1 MKRLLPVVVLLFL
14 LAVFSL
20 LPAHA
25 VWQASG
31 VFAEAVGQA
40 NLRSTTDVGSTLL
53 GQIEAGTRY
62 PVIGRSEFYPWV
74 LLGDPTNA
82 QPMGWVF
89 LDLVLIYGDLV
100 TVPFSTLEV
109 STGTTIPV
117 STPPPAL
124 AQSSATFEL
133 VGVALPSLT
142 PTLSATV
149 SGLVLGEINV
159 RYGPGVDYPRVGV
172 AREGERFEVIA
183 RHTQLPWVQVRY
195 PAAPNGLGWVA
206 TDLLE
211 IQGDIYS
218 LPSISQTAFNLPT
231 LTPTSAV
238 VQQSTLFSSTPVAI
252 SPEFQA
258 LGDELWS
265 MVLDSGFEPETS
277 RLGALFL
284 LDLQTGEAITFGS
297 EIAFSGMSLN
307 KIAVMAALYR
317 ELDSPPDS
325 YEALSLANS
334 MICSENTA
342 TNAVLSIVGQGD
354 PYRGTLEVNSM
365 LSELG
370 LGQTYIAAPYA
381 PDPRIT
387 PQPVRAPMTS
397 ADQQRAEPD
406 PFNQMTVD
414 QLGWLL
420 GGIYQCAA
428 HESGPLMSTF
438 PGAYDARECQQML
451 YLMSNNRI
459 NALIE
464 VGVPPDTR
472 VAHKH
477 GWIPDTHGD
486 AGIVF
491 TPGGNYVLVVVLHNP
506 TWLDFSESFPL
517 TAEIS
522 RVVYNYYNA
531 SAPVETIRPANV
543 PEASSCSLFGSPVVE
558 NLISGNFSG

>member
-1 MKRLLPVVVLLFL
+1 MKRLAATVVSSVL

-20 LPAHA
+20 MPARA
-25 VWQASG
+25 TLQSSG

-40 NLRSTTDVGSTLL
+40 NLRSTTDVASLLL
-53 GQIEAGTRY
+53 GQIQTGTRY
-62 PVIGRSEFYPWV
+62 PVIARSEFYPWV
-74 LLGDPTNA
+74 LLGDPATA
-82 QPMGWVF
+82 QPIGWVF
-89 LDLVLIYGDLV
+89 LDLVLITGDLGQ
-100 TVPFSTLEV
+100 VPYSTLEV
-109 STGTTIPV
+109 STGTTIPA
-117 STPPPAL
+117 STPSPA
-124 AQSSATFEL
+124 QVSPTFEL
-133 VGVALPSLT
+133 VGVALPSVT
-142 PTLSATV
+142 PTDSASV

-172 AREGERFEVIA
+172 AREGERLEITGW
-183 RHTQLPWVQVRY
+183 HTQLHWVQVRY
-195 PAAPNGLGWVA
+195 AAAPNGFGWVA

-211 IQGDIYS
+211 IQGDVYG
-218 LPSISQTAFNLPT
+218 LPSTSQITLNLPT
-231 LTPTSAV
+231 LTPTSSV
-238 VQQSTLFSSTPVAI
+238 VQQSTLFSSTAVAI
-252 SPEFQA
+252 RPEFRA
-258 LGDELWS
+258 LGDQLWS
-265 MVLDSGFEPETS
+265 MVQDAGFEPETS

-284 LDLQTGEAITFGS
+284 LDLQTGEAITFDS

-307 KIAVMAALYR
+307 KIAVMTALYG
-317 ELDSPPDS
+317 ELNSPPDS
-325 YEALSLANS
+325 HEALSLANS

-342 TNAVLSIVGQGD
+342 TNAVLTVIGQGD
-354 PYRGTLEVNSM
+354 PYRGTLAVNNM
-365 LSELG
+365 LGELG
-370 LGQTYIAAPYA
+370 LGKTYIAAPYA

-387 PQPVRAPMTS
+387 PQPVRAPITE
-397 ADQQRAEPD
+397 ADQHRAEPD

-420 GGIYQCAA
+420 GGIYQCATS
-428 HESGPLMSTF
+428 ESGPLISAF
-438 PGAYDARECQQML
+438 PGDYDARECQQML

-491 TPGGNYVLVVVLHNP
+491 TPGGDYVLVVVLHNP

-522 RVVYNYYNA
+522 RAVYNFYNPT
-531 SAPVETIRPANV
+531 APVEAIRPANV
-543 PEASSCSLFGSPVVE
+543 PDANSCTLFGSQVVE
-558 NLISGNFSG
+558 NLISGRSSE